1 MREYDKCYF
10 CQNYKEEYEC
20 FFNIVHSD
28 CYLVYGLKRTG
39 CAGCPFAKG
48 FEDELEIIKNQT
60 GKMPLLLLD
69 DVFSEL
75 DPKRRKRLLKFC
87 EKTQTLI
94 TCTDLSENDE
104 FNKKIHINNAQIV

>member
-1 MREYDKCYF
+1 MK
-10 CQNYKEEYEC
+10 
-20 FFNIVHSD
+20 
-28 CYLVYGLKRTG
+28 L
-39 CAGCPFAKG
+39 A
-48 FEDELEIIKNQT
+48 ELEIIKNQT

-104 FNKKIHINNAQIV
+104 FDKKIHIKNAQIV